1 MALPVMHTLSQNISI
16 DAIKA
21 GKYNNIRLKG
31 IAGNM
36 YVALSLNLSLTELFL
51 SPPFPTLFSCSF
63 LETPCPTSKLK

>member
-36 YVALSLNLSLTELFL
+36 YVALSKTIFTESDFSLLPP
-51 SPPFPTLFSCSF
+51 SPF
-63 LETPCPTSKLK
+63 

>member
-31 IAGNM
+31 LAGNM
-36 YVALSLNLSLTELFL
+36 YVALSLKSLSH
-51 SPPFPTLFSCSF
+51 
-63 LETPCPTSKLK
+63 